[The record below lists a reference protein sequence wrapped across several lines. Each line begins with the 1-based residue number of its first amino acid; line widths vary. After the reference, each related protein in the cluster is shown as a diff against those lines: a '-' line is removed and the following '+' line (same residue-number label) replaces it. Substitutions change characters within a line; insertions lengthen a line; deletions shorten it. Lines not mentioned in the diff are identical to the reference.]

1 MIRDKDGLLKC
12 QYCARRF
19 FTKIV
24 LQNHST
30 SVHKNDDV
38 VTKLD
43 QLLSTENEESAS
55 QTDTSCPLKP

>member
-1 MIRDKDGLLKC
+1 MIRDIDGLLKC

-30 SVHKNDDV
+30 SEHKNDDV
-38 VTKLD
+38 WRESGT
-43 QLLSTENEESAS
+43 QRST
-55 QTDTSCPLKP
+55 PH